1 VLEQDDSF
9 GTKTAVRDTMHNSSH
24 AICREAQ
31 MQARQACIKEDNSY
45 FEDYC
50 TKQVQG
56 VGLIVE
62 NNPEEHV

>member
-1 VLEQDDSF
+1 
-9 GTKTAVRDTMHNSSH
+9 
-24 AICREAQ
+24 

-45 FEDYC
+45 SEDYC

-56 VGLIVE
+56 VGLIVG